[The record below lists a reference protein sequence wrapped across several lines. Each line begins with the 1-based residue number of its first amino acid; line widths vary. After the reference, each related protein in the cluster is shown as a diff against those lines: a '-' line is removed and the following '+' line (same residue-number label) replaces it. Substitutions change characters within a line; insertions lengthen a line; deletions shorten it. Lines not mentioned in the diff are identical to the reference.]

1 MPRLKIAMGCYYL
14 LASVIIMGGCSTIN
28 NALPDY
34 RNDYRTSTIERP
46 LEIPPDLVGSTKIKE
61 RLVVPDLESSDS
73 TTPAQQVTTEVPAP
87 PTSIVLPKSTL
98 VKIKHEGN
106 VRWLEVAKPP
116 DKVWAK
122 VKAFWVKN
130 NIKLKTEEPQIGIME
145 TEWLENR
152 LDITQHG
159 IRKHLDKVLDVDY
172 SSATRDKFRVR
183 LEPITA
189 GTTAIY
195 LTHKGAE
202 KVAQGKNFVWQ
213 SRPSDHE
220 LEAEMLNRLK
230 VFFSL
235 KK

>member
-1 MPRLKIAMGCYYL
+1 MSCCYL
-14 LASVIIMGGCSTIN
+14 LASGLCGCSTIDK
-28 NALPDY
+28 ALPDY
-34 RNDYRTSTIERP
+34 RNDYRTSTTERP
-46 LEIPPDLVGSTKIKE
+46 LEIPPDLIGSTSIKE
-61 RLVVPDLESSDS
+61 RLVVPKLVSSKS
-73 TTPAQQVTTEVPAP
+73 TTLAQPITTEVPAP
-87 PTSIVLPKSTL
+87 TSLVLPKSTL

-106 VRWLEVAKPP
+106 IRWLEIANAP

-130 NIKLKTEEPQIGIME
+130 NIKLKTEKPQIGIME
-145 TEWLENR
+145 TEWIENR

-159 IRKHLDKVLDVDY
+159 IRKHLDKVLDVSY

-183 LEPITA
+183 LESGKTA
-189 GTTAIY
+189 AGITAIY

-202 KVAQGKNFVWQ
+202 KVAQGKDFVWQ

-230 VFFSL
+230 VFLSL